1 MSRPRL
7 AAAALFVAMMIL
19 FLIANRGAYKSYFQ
33 DDELDNIS
41 WTPFTPLSVYARE
54 AISPMLSPVNFRPV
68 GHLYF
73 RILADAADLKFPW
86 YVAGVHLLHFV
97 NVWLLYM
104 LIRRM
109 GADGFT
115 ASAVAAF
122 FAFHMA
128 VFDTYWK
135 PMYVF
140 DVLCALFCLLSLH
153 AWTRRR
159 WVLSFVCFWL
169 AFKSKEVAVMLP
181 AVLVCYEYWLGE
193 RKWKPLIP
201 FLAASLAMGI
211 QGVFFNPNVNNPYT
225 LHFTPAGMWRALCFY
240 MSRILLIPYAGFALL
255 VLPPLVRQ
263 KRVWFGVAMAALML
277 VPMLALTSRTYT
289 AYLYVPLLGLALAV
303 PPLESRRARIAA
315 AAVFLFW
322 IPFNYNR
329 LRAERR
335 VALDSAGENRA
346 YVEAIAQAVKA
357 DPDARTFICDGAP
370 TNMNRWGTEGAI
382 RHFAGSGQL
391 HIRWVEDRDH
401 VQAFTAER
409 FAMLIW
415 DRRQRRMRVVRR
427 RVESTSD
434 SYVDMKAAVPVWQL
448 TEGWYDNEETYR
460 WIRPRA
466 TARLHRPAGARGFEL
481 IVNAGPTLIAE
492 VGKSTVEVHIGGRML
507 GRADF
512 TQPGLRTVT
521 FPLPDGPDGA
531 VDIEFRVTPPY
542 HPRGDPRVLGIA
554 IAAFGFR

>member
-7 AAAALFVAMMIL
+7 VAAACFVALIIL

-41 WTPFTPLSVYARE
+41 WTPYTPLAIYARE
-54 AISPMLSPVNFRPV
+54 AVSPLLSAVNFRPV

-73 RILADAADLKFPW
+73 RILAGVAGLKFPW

-97 NVWLLYM
+97 NVLLFYM
-104 LIRRM
+104 LIRRL
-109 GADGFT
+109 DTDRFT
-115 ASAVAAF
+115 AGAATAF
-122 FAFHMA
+122 FAFHVA
-128 VFDTYWK
+128 VFDVYWK

-153 AWTRRR
+153 AWIRRR

-169 AFKSKEVAVMLP
+169 AYKSKEVAVMLP
-181 AVLVCYEYWLGE
+181 AALVCYEYWLGE

-201 FLAASLAMGI
+201 FFAASLVVGI
-211 QGVFFNPNVNNPYT
+211 QGVFFSPHINDPYT
-225 LHFTPAGMWRALCFY
+225 LHFTPAGMWRALSFY
-240 MSRILLIPYAGFALL
+240 MSRILLVPYAGFALL
-255 VLPPLVRQ
+255 ALPLAVRQ
-263 KRVWFGVAMAALML
+263 KRVWFGTATAALML
-277 VPMLALTSRTYT
+277 MPMLALTSRTYA
-289 AYLYVPLLGLALAV
+289 AYLYVPLVGLALAI

-315 AAVFLFW
+315 VALFLLW

-335 VALDSAGENRA
+335 VTLDTAGENRA
-346 YVEAIAQAVKA
+346 YVDAIAQAVKG
-357 DPDARTFICDGAP
+357 DPTARTFILDGAP

-382 RHFAGSGQL
+382 RYFNGSGQL
-391 HIRWVEDRDH
+391 DIRWVEDRDH

-427 RVESTSD
+427 RTESSSD
-434 SYVDMKAAVPVWQL
+434 SYVDMTAAVPVWQL

-466 TARLHRPAGARGFEL
+466 TARLHRPASARSFEL
-481 IVNAGPTLIAE
+481 VVNAGPTLIAD
-492 VGKSTVEVHIGGRML
+492 VGKSSVEVYIGGRMV

-512 TQPGLRTVT
+512 TKPGLQTVT
-521 FPLPDGPDGA
+521 FPLENGPEGA
-531 VDIEFRVTPPY
+531 VDIEFRVAPPY
-542 HPRGDPRVLGIA
+542 HPQGDPRVLGIA
-554 IAAFGFR
+554 IASFGFR